1 MAGFFKNRARKK
13 LLEQAFKGRQQGDG
27 QLRRPVF
34 PDVAGIRCVGILY
47 KVESQEDLGRL
58 EELAG
63 WAGDKG
69 YLVLIV
75 AVETEKCFKDDLQRA
90 GFVEE
95 LAARYDRGEVK
106 VCFVGRKE
114 LSGIGVPKAGAIDSF
129 LQQKLDILVSLNDNG
144 NFTLEYLALKAD
156 AAFEVGLEPREAG
169 HYDMVLAPASGMPAP
184 AEYMQQLF
192 DYLRNM
198 NQEP

>member
-13 LLEQAFKGRQQGDG
+13 LLEQALRGRQQGNG
-27 QLRRPVF
+27 RQRPVF
-34 PDVAGIRCVGILY
+34 PDVAGIRNVGILY

-63 WAGDKG
+63 WAGAKTE
-69 YLVLIV
+69 VKFSIV
-75 AVETEKCFKDDLQRA
+75 AVETARCFKDDLQKES
-90 GFVEE
+90 FVEG
-95 LAARYDRGEVK
+95 LKGEHPGTEII
-106 VCFVGRKE
+106 FVGRKE

-156 AAFEVGLEPREAG
+156 AAFAVGMDQHEAW
-169 HYDMVLAPASGMPAP
+169 HYNMVLAHGGKAVAP

-192 DYLRNM
+192 DYLENM
-198 NQEP
+198 CLKQE